1 LNLKIFMEVVMKE
14 RAIKV
19 LSLLSALV
27 IAASFVL
34 TPTIYAEN
42 PAQQRLMAKRAAKVD
57 ALRNLLETIYGVQ
70 ITSDTTVRDFVTQSD
85 VIRARLDALIQGA
98 EEIDYIEQPDGTVE
112 VTVEI
117 TVGRVEDILGRGL
130 IYTNETFR
138 ATGYGAPS
146 GAVSSPPSYTPSGDL
161 LRAKG
166 YGIEPNDPTMS
177 YPEKALMAKRAAKL
191 DAMRNLTEQVYGV
204 RITSDSVVRD
214 FITQSDDIRGRVNT
228 FIQGAR
234 VVSERQMPDGS
245 YEVEIEVELTQLRTI
260 FSTR

>member
-1 LNLKIFMEVVMKE
+1 MKE
-14 RAIKV
+14 RAYRVLKV
-19 LSLLSALV
+19 WSLFLALGLV
-27 IAASFVL
+27 TSFIFAPKVD
-34 TPTIYAEN
+34 AEN

-57 ALRNLLETIYGVQ
+57 ALRNLLETVYGVR

-98 EEIDYIEQPDGTVE
+98 EEVDYVEQPDGTAE
-112 VTVEI
+112 VTVEV
-117 TVGRVEDILGRGL
+117 TVGRVEDILGRRL
-130 IYTNETFR
+130 YYTYETFR

-146 GAVSSPPSYTPSGDL
+146 GEVSAPSYAPAGDL

-245 YEVEIEVELTQLRTI
+245 YEVEIEVELTPLRRI